1 SHSLSESQPLHSY
14 PVSASYRHIQQ
25 HRSVQSA
32 GSTTDDS
39 RADYI
44 RPTPVEDLGGE
55 YLPAPALPESYD
67 SYDGM
72 GATQMSQGVASI
84 EQYAIRMLYE
94 EFRDRAARKIDDI
107 IELRLDREP
116 DLAKHLEL
124 GADVIFDRTLEKL
137 GMLARRRPRVIIE
150 LLLVWRKT
158 TIDATDEYPLE
169 GTGGAGF
176 ADGSRQ
182 QPPQAALSRAHHIVK
197 ERKSLASVY
206 ILCRALSAVVEQLE
220 ASHLEGDLG
229 DRLEELVFGQV
240 KQLNPA
246 NLRRSQNR
254 RQIQELYARL
264 IGQISDIRFAS
275 MSDRFIAE
283 LERIPMVSSG
293 SDERIVVLLHNMRFL
308 RLRVF
313 PIDALEES
321 SAFLLSCAK
330 FYSRTSGSLRLK
342 HAWATLLTELLMPMA
357 AVVDV
362 EVNLPELVQALDI
375 IFAKAMKMAP
385 KVRHVHVAF
394 PLAAATL
401 CISRRDVFHQR
412 WLSLLEYCIQR
423 LKDKQF
429 RRVSMDA
436 ILRMLWVYLF
446 RYPEASAVVTRR
458 IDSLS
463 RIFFPATKL
472 HAWPKTVPPSAFVY
486 FLVCAACYNFDF
498 AMRQL
503 LLNML
508 QTDSGWPGT
517 TRELTEIGP
526 ILDSLNPARV
536 GLAYQALVAIAAIA
550 SSRASLGAA
559 GGGPSSGGDSG
570 GGSLGPNTNTGSTG
584 GSLASIHPPF
594 PGVAQ
599 LSGLDYFSL
608 DSPVRSGANAS
619 SAGGSTSGLT
629 AAGGARQVAQDSAR
643 SRDRQPPVNPV
654 MLPDNIRNA
663 LATAISV
670 VQRYFNALNPIFGQY
685 VLADER
691 LWRLTRTVP
700 PFSSV
705 VLTGSTLTFE
715 NTATFSALALQGIG
729 SNGGATGL
737 GVPNGG
743 ESGGGTAGGGPG
755 GGPAANAT
763 ASIAENIHDGAGGSG
778 APLGGTAGT
787 LLADASGGDG
797 SGSYAMV
804 SGIRQAV
811 TRYPVERQVYV
822 DLMAVYTHNIPKVQM
837 LWGQCDRRKVVET
850 MVQNTLSVDQALA
863 AASRA
868 CLLDLLCPSSLVA
881 SAGQWRDGERMF
893 ASRAE
898 RLDGAIQAVAR
909 ATQLLRAVDERF
921 SEILVGGIFSRDSR
935 SSMSFAQP
943 GDPLVDGPGAW
954 PYCQQMHSHRHSAR
968 RFMHAANL
976 SSASTASNHYG
987 NDVGRALAGTVSDSE
1002 CRNDDSCVRHAYST
1016 SVGQVNDDCHSDA
1029 DTESSSAAAAMAA
1042 ALDAKSRMERSAWSS
1057 SSSAAHSSSLSS
1069 MDPPARELNGGFL
1082 HVFLDLMHYLEV
1094 SLCEHQAEEGTASSG
1109 ALADQ
1114 ANSAQASTTSLP
1126 EGEAGGSG
1134 YADDGGASAADLRMV
1149 GGRSLVEWV
1158 KLVHAVEANAVALLC
1173 SSSVRV
1179 RHLAVDVLYQAGVLR
1194 RILGASEPL
1203 PLVGQTWTFRGV
1215 DSAYEIL
1222 NVLVP
1227 LRATGAGT
1235 GKIAALGGGSL
1246 VGELWDVPFEAA
1258 ETPSAQ
1264 QNQPQQALARVA
1276 ASSTAA
1282 DMALWMAYLPQFVG
1296 RAIVLMPEVM
1306 LVSRTLVCQR
1316 LYQMQPLMSQ
1326 YADVSVRSGGLQHG
1340 ALYVRA
1346 SGVRTHAAGSSSSS
1360 SSSVVL
1366 RADLISAFN
1375 SLFLFAVVS
1384 LPAGGGLGSASG
1396 FGSSS
1401 GVGSSSFG
1409 ETVIGSRSPRSGV
1422 SNSSGAFSNSRLA
1435 KSIARKL
1442 APLKASSRGSK
1453 QEHGVGLASIS
1464 QLVRMAGVLLRSD
1477 NAPLRQSAALALCHT
1492 PAAYLVELMQELRPL
1507 AESLFDDGSSLG
1519 SHRHYLHVS
1528 GASSSTAATGGREG
1542 LLSTLGHHGLSSS
1555 PGSAALSASGDSPKP
1570 LPAQQVH
1577 RAGSSLLAAAQ
1588 ITPHG
1593 SSKRGS
1599 TRAAAARAASAAPG
1613 SDTEA
1618 TSDSGNNNNSG
1629 RAKSSSSR
1637 DADRGGA
1644 QGRRASSF
1652 DATTMA
1658 TGSVLGSA
1666 TTSGGLRRPLDAA
1679 VAGANSAVAVAN
1691 AAAANA
1697 AAIAAVSGGSGSTS
1711 QMRRK
1716 RLRLSLAQI
1725 YRQVSRQ
1732 LEVADPDDLVLGQLI
1747 SYVRETKTFLSETS
1761 VQWEAEHQSLRIH
1774 FCGLVEALYYCISAP
1789 TLRLSVAAGDGA
1801 TKHKFTY
1808 ETRNG
1813 LYQLFERW
1821 CGLGKHAESGHE
1833 AHARMAAAALDQLK
1847 DPAERALVAETL
1859 ESEFSLLEL
1868 TSLRAMAVLCRDAVH
1883 YHVAPNYSESASV
1896 GPAGSG
1902 PRDKA
1907 ALFAWVS
1914 DALDHNDTRVQ
1925 RIGQRAVE
1933 WAVSADPKDTTM
1945 VRVLIQLSYGLSVAN
1960 SVSNGFAAA
1969 DLGSG
1974 SVESPRVGSGTS
1986 GLGLMF
1992 GGSGNEAALSS
2003 AAGGYALRQHH
2014 NAVGSPGGA
2023 GPVALS
2029 TDRIALG
2036 YLRALTS
2043 ILLAPSSHGA
2053 GVGKALSL
2061 TYASLILP
2069 LVLFR
2074 LRSERHRIR
2083 RQALLLLRVLCSHMS
2098 VRSCLAKLDE
2108 LGPSIVSDIPAIAA
2122 DAAARLTAAVAASF
2136 AAHSEMAILECVRQ
2150 VHVQGA
2156 IGGRLAALLEIL
2168 QPWVG
2173 NIELRHVAGDGRAGL
2188 GPVALSRDSLVVLRC
2203 MLYLTVKAGLDAMPG
2218 IQELWM
2224 ALVGG
2229 DCEANMWLA
2238 MRYLTG
2244 LFIHTQSLAL
2254 LVYMRRIA
2262 VFLTRSATQ
2271 GQQLV
2276 QRLVDEVRRP
2286 AAAIP
2291 VEADNIVA
2299 HNSIN
2304 EVLPNEAWTAE
2315 FAFAPRRTRVL
2326 VSTAALAMFYLAAVS
2341 YEQPALVADCDDLA
2355 VLPPALFALANPER
2369 WVRDAARTVL
2379 VNLVAAERAWCS
2391 TTASG
2396 PLDAE
2401 VAHTVLSVL
2410 RGDDCRTGFGNVEDN
2425 DDDEEMKRKPG
2436 MSPDDYALNHAWS
2449 PMAATVRDVGASEQI
2464 VDEVVGDLEASVGTS
2479 DAPKDG
2485 DAIAIDVADPS
2496 VVADVADVSVP
2507 LQPLPPPQPQLM
2519 QGPPSFPQRS
2529 LSIDYQLDVSGGNG
2543 GGAGR
2548 ERATLQRFVVQL
2560 SRLFHR
2566 RRPGCAQEWAGVAV
2580 RWAMSC
2586 PVRPLAALALQ
2597 VFSVLAA
2604 EAQYGGTLV
2613 ITPTRPMILHL
2624 IDRLSNV
2631 VGDPSADLA
2640 TFAETVLAALRQTA
2654 ALAARMCAEDEGIRS
2669 DLLAAS
2675 VALMATAQSASVY
2688 AMAVAVFERIFP
2700 LVEDRE
2706 LYFRGLVA
2714 DRIGALATA
2723 VSVSGSGCG
2732 YQLALLRGLEFASC
2746 RERCLRL
2753 LRDTLKYDVAVG
2765 CAHSMLAIAAH
2776 LPTLIEDVVADAAL
2790 SQSTHGLPADSQ
2802 LRESQGSGDGN
2813 SPAASGHRHGARKH
2827 RAPSFSASAPGSS
2840 LGLMFASAP
2849 AAVMPNLLYSN
2860 NVALR
2865 GGPAYQ
2871 PQQTSPRRQLFR
2883 RRGANSNNNLADAA
2897 AAASERSPDPDGTA
2911 NTSRESLLPPEA
2923 NKASVPSIGRTS
2935 STTSQ
2940 HVAEDLGMLMR
2951 DKYMAFISECSQTLL
2966 LGQTPALAQQ
2976 NQKSQ
2981 EMRLFVQRLMALLTV
2996 AGSTSSSS
3004 RDSVGAPSLQHT
3016 VSATR
3021 EVVKQ
3026 FGYAT
3031 VESGRAVDIIAVL
3044 LRLLQPSSRTRVA
3057 LKYLRDEQ
3065 AGAIVNEHRRSQAQ
3079 PHGPAAAAE
3088 EVRKIDV
3095 TLRLLQSVLVAS
3107 SDSASAGARSQARLD
3122 SALMPSLRHLFDLL
3136 IVARPISDTASQVLL
3151 LLLQRFDDPGDSGSA
3166 HGVHLALKWYETDPH
3181 ALHDAAR
3188 AALSRIVA
3196 LGIKDSDDE
3205 EAASGCGVP
3214 FVSGSTSTSRS
3225 VSPEMPILVIDDEIE
3240 RGYQLSAMHLSDGDC
3255 ELPDGNGCAMSSLE
3269 HGLDDIEPVLG
3280 TDGGSFLYSASG
3292 GSVAGSDVGV
3302 VSDTAHINDDDML
3315 AQLDMFDRELDEAL
3329 RA

>member
-1 SHSLSESQPLHSY
+1 
-14 PVSASYRHIQQ
+14 
-25 HRSVQSA
+25 
-32 GSTTDDS
+32 
-39 RADYI
+39 
-44 RPTPVEDLGGE
+44 
-55 YLPAPALPESYD
+55 
-67 SYDGM
+67 
-72 GATQMSQGVASI
+72 
-84 EQYAIRMLYE
+84 
-94 EFRDRAARKIDDI
+94 
-107 IELRLDREP
+107 
-116 DLAKHLEL
+116 
-124 GADVIFDRTLEKL
+124 
-137 GMLARRRPRVIIE
+137 
-150 LLLVWRKT
+150 
-158 TIDATDEYPLE
+158 
-169 GTGGAGF
+169 
-176 ADGSRQ
+176 
-182 QPPQAALSRAHHIVK
+182 
-197 ERKSLASVY
+197 
-206 ILCRALSAVVEQLE
+206 
-220 ASHLEGDLG
+220 
-229 DRLEELVFGQV
+229 
-240 KQLNPA
+240 
-246 NLRRSQNR
+246 
-254 RQIQELYARL
+254 
-264 IGQISDIRFAS
+264 
-275 MSDRFIAE
+275 
-283 LERIPMVSSG
+283 
-293 SDERIVVLLHNMRFL
+293 
-308 RLRVF
+308 
-313 PIDALEES
+313 
-321 SAFLLSCAK
+321 
-330 FYSRTSGSLRLK
+330 
-342 HAWATLLTELLMPMA
+342 
-357 AVVDV
+357 
-362 EVNLPELVQALDI
+362 
-375 IFAKAMKMAP
+375 
-385 KVRHVHVAF
+385 
-394 PLAAATL
+394 
-401 CISRRDVFHQR
+401 
-412 WLSLLEYCIQR
+412 
-423 LKDKQF
+423 
-429 RRVSMDA
+429 
-436 ILRMLWVYLF
+436 
-446 RYPEASAVVTRR
+446 
-458 IDSLS
+458 
-463 RIFFPATKL
+463 
-472 HAWPKTVPPSAFVY
+472 
-486 FLVCAACYNFDF
+486 
-498 AMRQL
+498 
-503 LLNML
+503 
-508 QTDSGWPGT
+508 
-517 TRELTEIGP
+517 
-526 ILDSLNPARV
+526 
-536 GLAYQALVAIAAIA
+536 
-550 SSRASLGAA
+550 
-559 GGGPSSGGDSG
+559 
-570 GGSLGPNTNTGSTG
+570 
-584 GSLASIHPPF
+584 
-594 PGVAQ
+594 
-599 LSGLDYFSL
+599 
-608 DSPVRSGANAS
+608 
-619 SAGGSTSGLT
+619 
-629 AAGGARQVAQDSAR
+629 
-643 SRDRQPPVNPV
+643 
-654 MLPDNIRNA
+654 
-663 LATAISV
+663 
-670 VQRYFNALNPIFGQY
+670 
-685 VLADER
+685 
-691 LWRLTRTVP
+691 
-700 PFSSV
+700 
-705 VLTGSTLTFE
+705 
-715 NTATFSALALQGIG
+715 
-729 SNGGATGL
+729 
-737 GVPNGG
+737 
-743 ESGGGTAGGGPG
+743 
-755 GGPAANAT
+755 
-763 ASIAENIHDGAGGSG
+763 
-778 APLGGTAGT
+778 
-787 LLADASGGDG
+787 
-797 SGSYAMV
+797 
-804 SGIRQAV
+804 
-811 TRYPVERQVYV
+811 
-822 DLMAVYTHNIPKVQM
+822 
-837 LWGQCDRRKVVET
+837 
-850 MVQNTLSVDQALA
+850 
-863 AASRA
+863 
-868 CLLDLLCPSSLVA
+868 
-881 SAGQWRDGERMF
+881 
-893 ASRAE
+893 
-898 RLDGAIQAVAR
+898 
-909 ATQLLRAVDERF
+909 
-921 SEILVGGIFSRDSR
+921 
-935 SSMSFAQP
+935 P

-987 NDVGRALAGTVSDSE
+987 NDVGRALAGAVSDSE

-1016 SVGQVNDDCHSDA
+1016 SAGQVNDDCHSDA

-1057 SSSAAHSSSLSS
+1057 SSSAAQSSSLSA

-1094 SLCEHQAEEGTASSG
+1094 SLCEYQAEEGTVSSG

-1114 ANSAQASTTSLP
+1114 ANVALASTASLP
-1126 EGEAGGSG
+1126 ESEAGGGG
-1134 YADDGGASAADLRMV
+1134 YADDGSATAADLRMV

-1158 KLVHAVEANAVALLC
+1158 KLVHAIEANAVALLC

-1194 RILGASEPL
+1194 RILGTNEPL
-1203 PLVGQTWTFRGV
+1203 PLAGQTWIFRGV

-1222 NVLVP
+1222 NVPVS
-1227 LRATGAGT
+1227 LRPTGAGT
-1235 GKIAALGGGSL
+1235 GAVAGKIAALGGVSL

-1258 ETPSAQ
+1258 ETPSAP
-1264 QNQPQQALARVA
+1264 QNQPHQALARVA

-1296 RAIVLMPEVM
+1296 RAIVLMPDVM

-1326 YADVSVRSGGLQHG
+1326 YADVSVRAGGLQHG

-1346 SGVRTHAAGSSSSS
+1346 SGVRTHAAGSSSL

-1396 FGSSS
+1396 FGGNGGFGS
-1401 GVGSSSFG
+1401 GSFG

-1492 PAAYLVELMQELRPL
+1492 PAAYLAELMQELRPL

-1528 GASSSTAATGGREG
+1528 GASSSTAANGGRDG
-1542 LLSTLGHHGLSSS
+1542 PLSALGHHGLSSS
-1555 PGSAALSASGDSPKP
+1555 PGSSALSASGDSPKP

-1577 RAGSSLLAAAQ
+1577 RTGSSLLAAAQ

-1599 TRAAAARAASAAPG
+1599 NRAAAARAASAAPG

-1618 TSDSGNNNNSG
+1618 TSDSGNNHNSG

-1637 DADRGGA
+1637 DADLGGA

-1658 TGSVLGSA
+1658 AGSVLGSTA
-1666 TTSGGLRRPLDAA
+1666 NGGVLRRPLDAS

-1732 LEVADPDDLVLGQLI
+1732 LEVSDPDDLVLGQLI

-1761 VQWEAEHQSLRIH
+1761 VQWEAEHQALRIH

-1789 TLRLSVAAGDGA
+1789 TLRLSVGDGT

-1821 CGLGKHAESGHE
+1821 CGLGKHAEFGRE
-1833 AHARMAAAALDQLK
+1833 VHARMASAALDQLK

-1896 GPAGSG
+1896 GPAGGG

-1914 DALDHNDTRVQ
+1914 DALDHNDSRVQ

-1969 DLGSG
+1969 ELGSG
-1974 SVESPRVGSGTS
+1974 SVESPRVGGGTS

-1992 GGSGNEAALSS
+1992 GGNEGAQST
-2003 AAGGYALRQHH
+2003 GGYAARHH
-2014 NAVGSPGGA
+2014 NAVG
-2023 GPVALS
+2023 GPVVLS

-2043 ILLAPSSHGA
+2043 ILLAPSSPGA

-2098 VRSCLAKLDE
+2098 VRSCLARLDE

-2122 DAAARLTAAVAASF
+2122 DAATRLTAAVAASF

-2150 VHVQGA
+2150 VHVQGSV
-2156 IGGRLAALLEIL
+2156 GGRLAALLEIL

-2173 NIELRHVAGDGRAGL
+2173 NIELRHVAGDGCDGL

-2203 MLYLTVKAGLDAMPG
+2203 MLYLTVKAGVDALPG

-2229 DCEANMWLA
+2229 DYEQNMWLA

-2254 LVYMRRIA
+2254 LGYMRRIA

-2271 GQQLV
+2271 GRQLV
-2276 QRLVDEVRRP
+2276 QRLVDEARRP

-2315 FAFAPRRTRVL
+2315 FAFAPRRSRVL

-2341 YEQPALVADCDDLA
+2341 YEQPAFVADYDGLA

-2396 PLDAE
+2396 PLDAD
-2401 VAHTVLSVL
+2401 VAHIVLGVL
-2410 RGDDCRTGFGNVEDN
+2410 RSDDCQTGFGNVEDSS
-2425 DDDEEMKRKPG
+2425 DDEEVKRKPG

-2449 PMAATVRDVGASEQI
+2449 PMAASARDVAASTSDQI
-2464 VDEVVGDLEASVGTS
+2464 AVEVVDDLEASISKGDDV
-2479 DAPKDG
+2479 PKDG
-2485 DAIAIDVADPS
+2485 DSIAIDVADPS
-2496 VVADVADVSVP
+2496 VVADVADISAP
-2507 LQPLPPPQPQLM
+2507 LQPLPPPQPQLI
-2519 QGPPSFPQRS
+2519 QGPPSFPPRS
-2529 LSIDYQLDVSGGNG
+2529 LSIDYQLDVSGGNS

-2548 ERATLQRFVVQL
+2548 ERAILQRFVVQL

-2613 ITPTRPMILHL
+2613 IMPTRSMILHL

-2675 VALMATAQSASVY
+2675 MALMATAQSHSVY

-2700 LVEDRE
+2700 LVEDSE

-2714 DRIGALATA
+2714 DRIGSLTA
-2723 VSVSGSGCG
+2723 AMSVAGNGCG

-2765 CAHSMLAIAAH
+2765 CAHPILAIAAH
-2776 LPTLIEDVVADAAL
+2776 MPMLIADIVADAAL
-2790 SQSTHGLPADSQ
+2790 SQSSNVQLADSQ

-2849 AAVMPNLLYSN
+2849 AGVVPNLLYSN
-2860 NVALR
+2860 NA
-2865 GGPAYQ
+2865 A
-2871 PQQTSPRRQLFR
+2871 QQTSPRRQLFR
-2883 RRGANSNNNLADAA
+2883 RRGANSNNNLADAT
-2897 AAASERSPDPDGTA
+2897 ASERSPDGTA
-2911 NTSRESLLPPEA
+2911 NTSHESLLPPEA
-2923 NKASVPSIGRTS
+2923 NKATVPSIGRTS

-2940 HVAEDLGMLMR
+2940 HVAEDLGILMR
-2951 DKYMAFISECSQTLL
+2951 DKYMAFVSECSQTLL
-2966 LGQTPALAQQ
+2966 PGQLLSGVQ

-2981 EMRLFVQRLMALLTV
+2981 ERRLFVQRLMALL
-2996 AGSTSSSS
+2996 ASPNSSSS
-3004 RDSVGAPSLQHT
+3004 RDSVGVPSLQHT

-3026 FGYAT
+3026 FGYAA

-3065 AGAIVNEHRRSQAQ
+3065 AGVIVNEHRRNHAQ
-3079 PHGPAAAAE
+3079 QSHGPAAE

-3107 SDSASAGARSQARLD
+3107 SDSASAGARLQTRLD

-3136 IVARPISDTASQVLL
+3136 IVARPVSDTASQVLL
-3151 LLLQRFDDPGDSGSA
+3151 LLLQRFDDPGESV
-3166 HGVHLALKWYETDPH
+3166 HGVVSSAFRWYETDPH
-3181 ALHDAAR
+3181 LLHDAAR

-3196 LGIKDSDDE
+3196 LGFKDSDE
-3205 EAASGCGVP
+3205 EVASACGAP
-3214 FVSGSTSTSRS
+3214 FVGASASTSRS
-3225 VSPEMPILVIDDEIE
+3225 VSPEMPVLVIDDEIE
-3240 RGYQLSAMHLSDGDC
+3240 PGYQPSTLSEGDA
-3255 ELPDGNGCAMSSLE
+3255 ELRGGNG
-3269 HGLDDIEPVLG
+3269 LDVPDDSGREL
-3280 TDGGSFLYSASG
+3280 GSFLYSVG
-3292 GSVAGSDVGV
+3292 TGPVAESDM
-3302 VSDTAHINDDDML
+3302 VSDTGLVSDDD
-3315 AQLDMFDRELDEAL
+3315 
-3329 RA
+3329 